1 MSKNIVRKCDKIT
14 TFILILLQDFHYNNF
29 VASKGKA
36 QAANS
41 VGYCRGDRGY
51 VWKPKEIEVRRVLMD
66 KLNVAI
72 ADDNAKMTDMLGQMI
87 EEDKDLELVGKA
99 HNGEEICNIIRQKEP
114 DVVVLDIIMPKV
126 DGLSVME
133 RCSHS
138 EDLKKIPSF
147 IVVSAV
153 GQERITE
160 DAFNLGADYYMLKPF
175 DNQMLLNRIKHTR
188 RFGEK
193 RVREISR
200 QMAGEDGGIFPR
212 NSLETDVT
220 NIIHEIGVPAHI
232 KGYQYLRDAIILS
245 VNDMEML
252 NSITKIL
259 YPTIAK
265 KHQTTPSRVERA
277 IRHAIEV
284 AWSRG
289 KMDTI
294 DELFGYTVSTG
305 KGKPTNSEFI
315 ALIADKIR
323 LEYKNRS
330 FH

>member
-1 MSKNIVRKCDKIT
+1 M
-14 TFILILLQDFHYNNF
+14 
-29 VASKGKA
+29 
-36 QAANS
+36 
-41 VGYCRGDRGY
+41 
-51 VWKPKEIEVRRVLMD
+51 E

-72 ADDNAKMTDMLGQMI
+72 ADDNERIVDLLSHI
-87 EEDKDLELVGKA
+87 IRNDKDLELVGKA
-99 HNGEEICNIIRQKEP
+99 DNGSDIYKIIKEKQP
-114 DVVVLDIIMPKV
+114 DVVLLDIIMPKV
-126 DGLSVME
+126 DGLTVME
-133 RCSHS
+133 KVNQDA
-138 EDLKKIPSF
+138 ELKKHPTF
-147 IVVSAV
+147 IIVSGV
-153 GQERITE
+153 GQDHITE
-160 DAFNLGADYYMLKPF
+160 DAFQLGASYYILKPF
-175 DNQMLLNRIKHTR
+175 DNEMILNRIKHTR
-188 RFGEK
+188 DDHTSRDVENHRSAGADKKKENT
-193 RVREISR
+193 VR
-200 QMAGEDGGIFPR
+200 
-212 NSLETDVT
+212 NLELDVT

-245 VNDMEML
+245 VEDMEML

-305 KGKPTNSEFI
+305 KGKPTNSEFV

-323 LEYKNRS
+323 LSYKN
-330 FH
+330 

>member
-1 MSKNIVRKCDKIT
+1 M
-14 TFILILLQDFHYNNF
+14 
-29 VASKGKA
+29 
-36 QAANS
+36 
-41 VGYCRGDRGY
+41 
-51 VWKPKEIEVRRVLMD
+51 E

-72 ADDNAKMTDMLGQMI
+72 ADDNEKMVEVLSKIIDQD
-87 EEDKDLELVGKA
+87 EELKLVGKA
-99 HNGEEICNIIRQKEP
+99 HNGEEICNIIKEKQP

-133 RCSHS
+133 RFSHD
-138 EDLKKIPSF
+138 ENLKKVPSF

-160 DAFNLGADYYMLKPF
+160 DAFDLGADYFMLKPF
-175 DNQMLLNRIKHTR
+175 DNKMLLNRIKHIR
-188 RFGEK
+188 RAGER
-193 RVREISR
+193 RVREMNRPR
-200 QMAGEDGGIFPR
+200 Q
-212 NSLETDVT
+212 
-220 NIIHEIGVPAHI
+220 IGVPAHI

-265 KHQTTPSRVERA
+265 RHQTTPSRVERA

-294 DELFGYTVSTG
+294 DQLFGYTVSNG

-330 FH
+330 FQ

>member
-1 MSKNIVRKCDKIT
+1 M
-14 TFILILLQDFHYNNF
+14 
-29 VASKGKA
+29 
-36 QAANS
+36 
-41 VGYCRGDRGY
+41 
-51 VWKPKEIEVRRVLMD
+51 E

-72 ADDNAKMTDMLGQMI
+72 ADDNEQIVELLGRMI
-87 EEDKDLELVGKA
+87 EEDNELELVGKA
-99 HNGEEICNIIRQKEP
+99 HDGEEICEIIKEKQP

-133 RCSHS
+133 RLQTENSG
-138 EDLKKIPSF
+138 KKMPSF

-160 DAFNLGADYYMLKPF
+160 DAFTLGADYYMLKPF
-175 DNQMLLNRIKHTR
+175 DNQLLLNRIKHMR
-188 RFGEK
+188 RGGL
-193 RVREISR
+193 RQSREISR
-200 QMAGEDGGIFPR
+200 QAPPEKNPQKMFG
-212 NSLETDVT
+212 SLENDVT

-232 KGYQYLRDAIILS
+232 KGYQYLRDAIILA

-265 KHQTTPSRVERA
+265 RHQTTPSRVERA

-294 DELFGYTVSTG
+294 DALFGYTVSTG

-330 FH
+330 FQ

>member
-1 MSKNIVRKCDKIT
+1 M
-14 TFILILLQDFHYNNF
+14 
-29 VASKGKA
+29 
-36 QAANS
+36 
-41 VGYCRGDRGY
+41 
-51 VWKPKEIEVRRVLMD
+51 E

-72 ADDNAKMTDMLGQMI
+72 ADDNEKMVEMLGKMI
-87 EEDKDLELVGKA
+87 DEDKELELVGKA
-99 HNGEEICNIIRQKEP
+99 HNGEELCSIIKEKEP
-114 DVVVLDIIMPKV
+114 DVVLLDIIMPKV

-133 RCSHS
+133 KVGR
-138 EDLKKIPSF
+138 DTAMKKHPSF

-160 DAFNLGADYYMLKPF
+160 NAFQLGAEYYVLKPF
-175 DNQMLLNRIKHTR
+175 DNHLLLNRIKHLHKASD
-188 RFGEK
+188 K
-193 RVREISR
+193 RPKEVRKQNLQEER
-200 QMAGEDGGIFPR
+200 ELYMAQ
-212 NSLETDVT
+212 NLEADVT

-232 KGYQYLRDAIILS
+232 KGYQYLRDAIILA
-245 VNDMEML
+245 VGDVEML

-265 KHQTTPSRVERA
+265 RHQTTPSRVERA

-323 LEYKNRS
+323 LEYKNHS